1 MGLASSPRLAP
12 MGMPQPMALLQ
23 ERFVVRRKDWLTPEN
38 PELALQR
45 PLPSEKLSW
54 LAVRPATALRIELAM
69 AMALVTALTLVTATA
84 LAMVRAAR
92 LMVPRSAAPQWSWWI
107 FPWV

>member
-1 MGLASSPRLAP
+1 
-12 MGMPQPMALLQ
+12 MGMPQPTALLQ

-54 LAVRPATALRIELAM
+54 LVVRLATARKIVVMVTALRIEL

-84 LAMVRAAR
+84 LAMVKAAG
-92 LMVPRSAAPQWSWWI
+92 LTVPRSAASQWSRWI
-107 FPWV
+107 FLWV

>member
-1 MGLASSPRLAP
+1 
-12 MGMPQPMALLQ
+12 MGMPQPTALLQ
-23 ERFVVRRKDWLTPEN
+23 ERFVVRREDWLTPEN

-54 LAVRPATALRIELAM
+54 LVVRPATARKIVVMVTALRIELAM

-92 LMVPRSAAPQWSWWI
+92 LMVPQSAASQWS
-107 FPWV
+107 